1 MNDDDP
7 SVPEAGTYAVDFR
20 DGSVGLVM
28 GREGG
33 LVQLRP
39 LGGGREWDCP
49 PESLGQAPTGDV
61 LRARVRLLNRERRLP

>member
-20 DGSVGLVM
+20 DGSVGQVM
-28 GREGG
+28 GCEGG

-39 LGGGREWDCP
+39 LRGGREWDCP
-49 PESLGQAPTGDV
+49 PESVGQAPPREV
-61 LRARVRLLNRERRLP
+61 LRERVRQLNRERRLP

>member
-20 DGSVGLVM
+20 DGSVGQVM
-28 GREGG
+28 GCEGG

-39 LGGGREWDCP
+39 LRGGREWDCP
-49 PESLGQAPTGDV
+49 PESVGQAPPGEV
-61 LRARVRLLNRERRLP
+61 LREKVRQLNRERRLP